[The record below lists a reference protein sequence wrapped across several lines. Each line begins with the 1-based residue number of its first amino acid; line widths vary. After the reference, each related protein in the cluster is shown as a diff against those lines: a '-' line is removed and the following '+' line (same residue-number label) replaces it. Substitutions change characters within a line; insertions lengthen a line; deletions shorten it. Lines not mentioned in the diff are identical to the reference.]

1 MSNCLDTFT
10 PGVVGGTVTEYKYY
24 MNDKHTGSL
33 YLLNDTEK
41 GEKKC
46 MWRSVR
52 TNICTKWHG
61 RWSITD
67 GQKLA
72 SFCCHG
78 HENFKWSIFDEDGIG
93 RDYRGREIRVQVTRK
108 WHFDA
113 ATSSYFDEPS

>member
-1 MSNCLDTFT
+1 MSNCFDTFT
-10 PGVVGGTVTEYKYY
+10 PEVFRGTVTEYKYY

-41 GEKKC
+41 GMKKC

-78 HENFKWSIFDEDGIG
+78 YENFKWSIFDEDGIG

-108 WHFDA
+108 WEIDTA
-113 ATSSYFDEPS
+113 LM